1 MLGEL
6 QQPIT
11 GAVLRKYG
19 KSKYGTN
26 QSIRV
31 SENYYRHI
39 HNKYGTLVAMKLVP
53 ATSLPCC
60 TLCSRGFNNTLT

>member
-39 HNKYGTLVAMKLVP
+39 TSTVP
-53 ATSLPCC
+53 W
-60 TLCSRGFNNTLT
+60 